1 MAARRLL
8 LLLAVAAA
16 TLLAADARPCHTFL
30 FAFPAD
36 PSTNPSSV
44 GAGAG
49 AVHRHL
55 SAPKFA
61 TVITVFRVR
70 RLGPHLT
77 HGHRSHHHLHSIP
90 ANVQIHRPEL
100 PHPAAAAAAAAGP
113 QERAR
118 DILVVVVGL
127 LFGVACG
134 ALTAASVYLV
144 WSMVAG
150 AAAASPYDELYGDE
164 DDASETES
172 PKKVGYVIIQEL
184 EVHDGG
190 KN

>member
-1 MAARRLL
+1 MARLLL

-16 TLLAADARPCHTFL
+16 SLLVADARPCRTFL
-30 FAFPAD
+30 VAFPAD
-36 PSTNPSSV
+36 PNP
-44 GAGAG
+44 GGDGDAA
-49 AVHRHL
+49 ARHRL
-55 SAPKFA
+55 VPRVA
-61 TVITVFRVR
+61 TVVTVFRVR
-70 RLGPHLT
+70 RLGPH
-77 HGHRSHHHLHSIP
+77 HPHYHRIHPHLHSIP
-90 ANVQIHRPEL
+90 ANVQIRRPEL
-100 PHPAAAAAAAAGP
+100 PHLASEAAAAGP

-144 WSMVAG
+144 WSVVAG
-150 AAAASPYDELYGDE
+150 ATASPNYDELFGDE
-164 DDASETES
+164 DEEASDTES

-184 EVHDGG
+184 EAHDGG

>member
-16 TLLAADARPCHTFL
+16 SLLAADARPCRTFL
-30 FAFPAD
+30 VAFPAD
-36 PSTNPSSV
+36 PNPNPSGG
-44 GAGAG
+44 GAAAHHHYRG
-49 AVHRHL
+49 VPHV
-55 SAPKFA
+55 A
-61 TVITVFRVR
+61 TVVTVFRVR
-70 RLGPHLT
+70 RLGPHL
-77 HGHRSHHHLHSIP
+77 HQGHRNHHHLHSIP
-90 ANVQIHRPEL
+90 ANVQIRRPEL
-100 PHPAAAAAAAAGP
+100 PHPAHAAPAGP

-150 AAAASPYDELYGDE
+150 GAAASPYEELYDE
-164 DDASETES
+164 EDEASDTES

>member
-16 TLLAADARPCHTFL
+16 SLLAADARPCRTFL
-30 FAFPAD
+30 VAFPAD
-36 PSTNPSSV
+36 PNPNPSGG
-44 GAGAG
+44 GAAAHHHYRG
-49 AVHRHL
+49 VPHV
-55 SAPKFA
+55 A
-61 TVITVFRVR
+61 TVVTVFRVR
-70 RLGPHLT
+70 RLGPHL
-77 HGHRSHHHLHSIP
+77 HQGHRNHHHLHSIP
-90 ANVQIHRPEL
+90 ANVQIRRPEL
-100 PHPAAAAAAAAGP
+100 PHPAHAAAAGP

-150 AAAASPYDELYGDE
+150 GATASPYEELYDE
-164 DDASETES
+164 EDEASDTES

>member
-8 LLLAVAAA
+8 LLLAVVAAS
-16 TLLAADARPCHTFL
+16 LLAADARPCHTFL
-30 FAFPAD
+30 VAFPAD
-36 PSTNPSSV
+36 PNPNPNPSR
-44 GAGAG
+44 GDG
-49 AVHRHL
+49 AVHHHL
-55 SAPKFA
+55 GIPRVA

-70 RLGPHLT
+70 RLGPHVP

-90 ANVQIHRPEL
+90 ANVQIHRPDL
-100 PHPAAAAAAAAGP
+100 PHPAAAAAAGP

-150 AAAASPYDELYGDE
+150 AATASPYDELYDDE
-164 DDASETES
+164 DEASDTES

-184 EVHDGG
+184 EAHEGG

>member
-1 MAARRLL
+1 MAHRLL

-16 TLLAADARPCHTFL
+16 SLLAADARPCHTFL
-30 FAFPAD
+30 VAFPAD
-36 PSTNPSSV
+36 PNPSGD
-44 GAGAG
+44 GATHD
-49 AVHRHL
+49 HRL
-55 SAPKFA
+55 VPRVA

-70 RLGPHLT
+70 RLGPHIT
-77 HGHRSHHHLHSIP
+77 YYHQNHRHHPHSIP
-90 ANVQIHRPEL
+90 ANVQIRRPEL
-100 PHPAAAAAAAAGP
+100 PRPVAGAVAAVAVP

-134 ALTAASVYLV
+134 ALTAASMYLV
-144 WSMVAG
+144 WSVLAG

-164 DDASETES
+164 DDEEASDTES
-172 PKKVGYVIIQEL
+172 PKKVGYVVIQDL
-184 EVHDGG
+184 EAHDGG

>member
-1 MAARRLL
+1 MAAARLL

-16 TLLAADARPCHTFL
+16 SLLSADARPCHTFL
-30 FAFPAD
+30 VAFPAD
-36 PSTNPSSV
+36 PNPNPS
-44 GAGAG
+44 AG
-49 AVHRHL
+49 AVHHL
-55 SAPKFA
+55 RSAPHVA
-61 TVITVFRVR
+61 TVVTVFRVR
-70 RLGPHLT
+70 RLGPHLR
-77 HGHRSHHHLHSIP
+77 HGHRNYHHLHSIP
-90 ANVQIHRPEL
+90 ANVQIRHPEL
-100 PHPAAAAAAAAGP
+100 PHPARAAAAGP

-150 AAAASPYDELYGDE
+150 AAAASPYDELYDDE
-164 DDASETES
+164 DEASGTES

>member
-1 MAARRLL
+1 MAAHRLL

-16 TLLAADARPCHTFL
+16 SLLAADARPCHTFL
-30 FAFPAD
+30 VAFPSD
-36 PSTNPSSV
+36 PNPNPS
-44 GAGAG
+44 GGG
-49 AVHRHL
+49 DHAVHHL
-55 SAPKFA
+55 RSGPHVA
-61 TVITVFRVR
+61 TVVTVFRVR
-70 RLGPHLT
+70 RLGPHLRHG
-77 HGHRSHHHLHSIP
+77 HGHRNYHHLHSIP
-90 ANVQIHRPEL
+90 ANVQIRHPEIPL
-100 PHPAAAAAAAAGP
+100 PAHAVAAGA

-150 AAAASPYDELYGDE
+150 AAAPSPYDELYDE
-164 DDASETES
+164 EDEASDAES

>member
-1 MAARRLL
+1 MAARLPLL
-8 LLLAVAAA
+8 VLAVVAAS
-16 TLLAADARPCHTFL
+16 LLAADARPCHTF
-30 FAFPAD
+30 FVAFRAD
-36 PSTNPSSV
+36 PNPSRGDDAV
-44 GAGAG
+44 PHHLGAPH
-49 AVHRHL
+49 V
-55 SAPKFA
+55 A

-70 RLGPHLT
+70 RLGPHVP
-77 HGHRSHHHLHSIP
+77 HGHRNHHHLHSIP
-90 ANVQIHRPEL
+90 ANVRIHRPDL
-100 PHPAAAAAAAAGP
+100 PHPAAGP

-118 DILVVVVGL
+118 DIFVVVIGL

-150 AAAASPYDELYGDE
+150 AAAVSAYDELYDDE
-164 DDASETES
+164 DEASDIES

-184 EVHDGG
+184 EVDEGG

>member
-8 LLLAVAAA
+8 LLLAVVAAS
-16 TLLAADARPCHTFL
+16 LLAADARPCHTFL
-30 FAFPAD
+30 VAFPAD
-36 PSTNPSSV
+36 PNPNPSR
-44 GAGAG
+44 GDG
-49 AVHRHL
+49 AVRHHIGI
-55 SAPKFA
+55 PHVA

-70 RLGPHLT
+70 RLDPPP
-77 HGHRSHHHLHSIP
+77 RSP
-90 ANVQIHRPEL
+90 AP
-100 PHPAAAAAAAAGP
+100 AAAAAAGP

-118 DILVVVVGL
+118 GILVVVVGL

-150 AAAASPYDELYGDE
+150 AAAASPYDGLYDDE
-164 DDASETES
+164 DEASDTES